1 MIELVIEALKKENE
15 KLKMELA
22 VMTESLGLHI
32 KCYSDADDRL
42 CSLKKENEALK
53 KDLEIARAER
63 NRAILDTRKE
73 LAPVVDG
80 FKKEAEEMRWGVV
93 LWGQRYERV
102 LGELVGVKKER
113 DAIKKEN
120 EAMKKENAKLDSAW
134 KATAILLGRRSFH
147 DKFPTQMNEGE
158 SAKRT
163 DDGSAARGGGEMSND
178 TERLLWLFTRFAA
191 FAVGVFAGLV
201 IVWTCV
207 G

>member
-1 MIELVIEALKKENE
+1 MIELVIEALRTEISELNK
-15 KLKMELA
+15 ELA
-22 VMTESLGLHI
+22 ATGEALKIYVE
-32 KCYSDADDRL
+32 CYVKADDRAGA
-42 CSLKKENEALK
+42 LKKENEALK

-113 DAIKKEN
+113 DALKKEN
-120 EAMKKENAKLDSAW
+120 EALKKENAKLDSAW

-158 SAKRT
+158 SAKWT
-163 DDGSAARGGGEMSND
+163 DGGSAARG
-178 TERLLWLFTRFAA
+178 
-191 FAVGVFAGLV
+191 AGK
-201 IVWTCV
+201 
-207 G
+207 